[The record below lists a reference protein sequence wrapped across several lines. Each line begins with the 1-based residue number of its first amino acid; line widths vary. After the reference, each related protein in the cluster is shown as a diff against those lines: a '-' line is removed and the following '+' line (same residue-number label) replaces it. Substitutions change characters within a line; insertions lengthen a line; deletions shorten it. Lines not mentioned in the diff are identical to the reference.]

1 MTTILTD
8 LSRSFRIAVR
18 DIGRAP
24 GAAIVVC
31 LTVAL
36 GVAAASTLFSVID
49 ALFLRPLPGVG
60 HPSGLVNVHAT
71 EPDGSTFHS
80 VSYPDWRELDRAKEL
95 PFSGVAAFSSR
106 LVSLAVPSAEPR
118 LAVLQIVTPNYFR
131 ILESR
136 PYLGRF
142 LNEEEP
148 GAPVDEAV
156 VLSHAAWKDRFG
168 SDPNILGRTVL
179 VNGRPFS
186 VIGVAPPGFTGNFL
200 AEPFDLWI
208 SIRAS
213 AGVRGA
219 GDIESP
225 DRKWLELVGRRK
237 PGLSIEAAGRAMS
250 VLARRLEHM
259 YPTADRGLGFDLR
272 RATGF
277 EDSLRSTAVAFFS
290 LLGLL
295 GLAVLGIA
303 CANVTGIL
311 LARALAR
318 EREIGIRAALGQ
330 SRPSLVRHLLL
341 ETLVLFALG
350 GAVGVA
356 VSAWTVRLLERFEI
370 PAPIPIAFDFAP
382 GVRTVLFAAA
392 ASIAGALVFG
402 LFPAFAA
409 TRPQILELL
418 RSGSST
424 ERARTS
430 RMRSA
435 FVAAQVALSVLL
447 LVAAG
452 LFQRSVRLSAVA
464 DPGFRADGATTTRID
479 FSLLGYDAPR
489 ARAAF
494 ERLLA
499 GVRSI
504 PGVESAT
511 IATPLPLGPA
521 RRTAKAGI
529 PGSPEE
535 SLRTVE
541 SGDVGNAYFDT
552 MGIPLLRGRA
562 FSAFDR
568 PDGAPVAIV
577 NETLGRTFWKD
588 GDPLGRSLEA
598 DGRVVTVVGVA
609 RDGKYRSLGE
619 APRPFLYLPASQS
632 TRTSFDLVVRG
643 GGGAEVLA
651 PAIRREIRAIDPAVP
666 AGAIVSL
673 RQYISFSTVLQ
684 RSAGAISGALGL
696 LGLLLTAIGLAGLVA
711 HSVSRRTREIGLRL
725 AVGARPRD
733 ILQLEIRRATLV
745 SGVGFA
751 LGSAAAFFATPLLSR
766 FLFGIRGTDPATW
779 AAAGAVLLGATLLAS
794 WLPARRGARMDP
806 LKALKSE

>member
-1 MTTILTD
+1 MIF
-8 LSRSFRIAVR
+8 RSLRIAVR
-18 DIGRAP
+18 DICRAP
-24 GAAIVVC
+24 GAAIAVC

-36 GVAAASTLFSVID
+36 GVTAASTLFAVVD
-49 ALFLRPLPGVG
+49 ALFLQPLPGVG
-60 HPSGLVNVHAT
+60 HPSSLVNVHAT

-80 VSYPDWRELDRAKEL
+80 VSYPDWRELDSAKEL
-95 PFSGVAAFSSR
+95 PFSGLAAFSSR
-106 LVSLAVPSAEPR
+106 LVSLGAQSAEPR

-131 ILESR
+131 VLESR

-142 LNEEEP
+142 LDAEEP
-148 GAPVDEAV
+148 GASVEEAV
-156 VLSHAAWKDRFG
+156 VLSHAAWKDRFA
-168 SDPNILGRTVL
+168 SDPNILGRTLL

-186 VIGVAPPGFTGNFL
+186 VVGVAPPRFTGNFI

-213 AGVRGA
+213 AGIRGT

-225 DRKWLELVGRRK
+225 DSKWLELVGRRK
-237 PGLSIEAAGRAMS
+237 PGVSIEAAAQAMT
-250 VLARRLEHM
+250 VLSRRLERLQ
-259 YPTADRGLGFDLR
+259 PAADRGLGFDLR

-295 GLAVLGIA
+295 GLSVLGIA

-341 ETLVLFALG
+341 ETLLLFGTG

-370 PAPIPIAFDFAP
+370 PAPIPITFDFAP
-382 GVRTVLFAAA
+382 GPRTVLFAAA
-392 ASIAGALVFG
+392 ASIAGGLVFG
-402 LFPAFAA
+402 LFPALAA
-409 TRPQILELL
+409 TRPKILEIL
-418 RSGSST
+418 RSGSAT

-430 RMRSA
+430 RARSA
-435 FVAAQVALSVLL
+435 FVAAQVAFSMLL

-452 LFQRSVRLSAVA
+452 LFQRSVRLSALA
-464 DPGFRADGATTTRID
+464 DPGFRADGVTTTRVD
-479 FSLLGYDAPR
+479 FSFLGYDAPR

-499 GVRSI
+499 GVGSL

-511 IATPLPLGPA
+511 IAAPLPLGPA

-535 SLRTVE
+535 SRRTVE
-541 SGDVGNAYFDT
+541 SADVGGAYFET

-562 FSAFDR
+562 FSALDR

-577 NETLGRTFWKD
+577 NETLGRTLWKD
-588 GDPLGRSLEA
+588 GEPIGQSLDS
-598 DGRVVTVVGVA
+598 DGRMLIVVGVA
-609 RDGKYRSLGE
+609 KDGKYRTLGE
-619 APRPFLYLPASQS
+619 PPRPFLYLPASQS

-643 GGGAEVLA
+643 GGGPEALA
-651 PAIRREIRAIDPAVP
+651 PAIRRQIRAIDPAVP
-666 AGAIVSL
+666 AGAIVSM
-673 RQYISFSTVLQ
+673 RHYISFSTVLA
-684 RSAGAISGALGL
+684 RAAGAISGALGL
-696 LGLLLTAIGLAGLVA
+696 LGLVLTAIGLAGLVA

-733 ILQLEIRRATLV
+733 ILQLEIRRATVV
-745 SGVGFA
+745 SCVGFGI
-751 LGSAAAFFATPLLSR
+751 GSVVAFFATPLLSR
-766 FLFGIRGTDPATW
+766 FLFGIRGTDPVTW

-806 LKALKSE
+806 LKALRSE